1 MFFWFGTRLSQH
13 PRIKS
18 STNVQLLFKLGDNDA
33 WFKIKL
39 QSLLD
44 CKASYWSNQRSL
56 FYSIISKSYIYNC
69 THFHINQYKLIIWY
83 IISRQCY
90 LSLMFFF
97 FFLYKC
103 QEHLVGVHPRN
114 LHVSNLPRSMASK
127 KSKIPMIA
135 TERVGG
141 LISNN
146 SSTAPNWLLKI
157 TLLF

>member
-90 LSLMFFF
+90 LSLMIFFF
-97 FFLYKC
+97 FGTNVKNTWWESILEIFMSPIYLD
-103 QEHLVGVHPRN
+103 QWPQ
-114 LHVSNLPRSMASK
+114 RSLRY
-127 KSKIPMIA
+127 P
-135 TERVGG
+135 
-141 LISNN
+141 
-146 SSTAPNWLLKI
+146 WLQLKE
-157 TLLF
+157 LEV

>member
-90 LSLMFFF
+90 LSLMIFF

-146 SSTAPNWLLKI
+146 SSTGPNWLLKI

>member
-1 MFFWFGTRLSQH
+1 MFLWFGMKLSQCPH
-13 PRIKS
+13 IKS
-18 STNVQLLFKLGDNDA
+18 STNVQLLIKLRDNDA
-33 WFKIKL
+33 RFKIKL
-39 QSLLD
+39 HSLLD

-83 IISRQCY
+83 IVSLKCH
-90 LSLMFFF
+90 LSLMKYY
-97 FFLYKC
+97 LYKS
-103 QEHLVGVHPRN
+103 QERLVGVHPRN
-114 LHVSNLPRSMASK
+114 LRVSNPPRLMAPK
-127 KSKIPMIA
+127 KSKIPTIA

-146 SSTAPNWLLKI
+146 TSTGPSWLLKI

>member
-83 IISRQCY
+83 IILRQCY
-90 LSLMFFF
+90 LSLMIFFF
-97 FFLYKC
+97 FFGTNVKNTWWESILEIFMSPIYLD
-103 QEHLVGVHPRN
+103 QWPQ
-114 LHVSNLPRSMASK
+114 RSLRY
-127 KSKIPMIA
+127 P
-135 TERVGG
+135 
-141 LISNN
+141 
-146 SSTAPNWLLKI
+146 WLQLKE
-157 TLLF
+157 LEV

>member
-18 STNVQLLFKLGDNDA
+18 STNVQLLFELGDNDA

-90 LSLMFFF
+90 LSLMIFFF
-97 FFLYKC
+97 FGTNVKNTWWESILEIFMSPIYLD
-103 QEHLVGVHPRN
+103 QWPQ
-114 LHVSNLPRSMASK
+114 RSLRY
-127 KSKIPMIA
+127 P
-135 TERVGG
+135 
-141 LISNN
+141 
-146 SSTAPNWLLKI
+146 WLQLKESEV
-157 TLLF
+157 

>member
-90 LSLMFFF
+90 LSLIIFFF
-97 FFLYKC
+97 FCTNVKNTWWESILEIFMSPIYLD
-103 QEHLVGVHPRN
+103 QWPQ
-114 LHVSNLPRSMASK
+114 RSLRY
-127 KSKIPMIA
+127 P
-135 TERVGG
+135 
-141 LISNN
+141 
-146 SSTAPNWLLKI
+146 WLQLKE
-157 TLLF
+157 LEV

>member
-90 LSLMFFF
+90 LSLMIFFF
-97 FFLYKC
+97 FCTNVKNTWWESILEIFMSPIYLD
-103 QEHLVGVHPRN
+103 QWPQ
-114 LHVSNLPRSMASK
+114 RSLRY
-127 KSKIPMIA
+127 P
-135 TERVGG
+135 
-141 LISNN
+141 
-146 SSTAPNWLLKI
+146 WLQLKE
-157 TLLF
+157 LEV